1 MSKQGYTYEYKT
13 GCGKLFVTCNDVDGR
28 LVQVFVRLGMAG
40 GCAAAHMRAYGM
52 LTSTL
57 LEKGAAAAD
66 VVAALK
72 GIGCHLGNCCV
83 DAVARAVETH
93 EATMRRTT

>member
-1 MSKQGYTYEYKT
+1 
-13 GCGKLFVTCNDVDGR
+13 
-28 LVQVFVRLGMAG
+28 
-40 GCAAAHMRAYGM
+40 MRAYGM